1 MALLDREFY
10 SAQVFRDL
18 TRKRISFVI
27 PCRNES
33 YVKQALKE
41 FKQGKRKMVSKH
53 IIESNTI
60 EEKFVIIIISRSSYK
75 NTDDLAEEKEAHSK
89 YIAFATNLPIEYVE
103 NHAQEL
109 VNQYSKRWGIETGY
123 SVYDKVRPRTTSRDP
138 VLRMFCFVYGMLI
151 CNAWILVQS
160 ESYLKNW
167 KI

>member
-10 SAQVFRDL
+10 SAQVFQDL
-18 TRKRISFVI
+18 TRKRISFVMS
-27 PCRNES
+27 CRNES

-53 IIESNTI
+53 IIVSNTI

-89 YIAFATNLPIEYVE
+89 YITFATNLPIEYVE

-109 VNQYSKRWGIETGY
+109 VK
-123 SVYDKVRPRTTSRDP
+123 
-138 VLRMFCFVYGMLI
+138 
-151 CNAWILVQS
+151 
-160 ESYLKNW
+160 
-167 KI
+167 